1 MTCSSVPLPLPPKF
15 NPPLLQ
21 ELEGVTGCQA
31 AYQPQGSSNFPVVCR
46 SSCVVLLASP
56 SVCMCSDCVFVRL
69 CVLRQRRRKAVEGQG
84 IVKSAFS
91 CQPTARMS
99 KISLWLIRWSW
110 QHTDCRQR
118 DWQNTRAHARAH
130 THNSHTTHTQSHT
143 QLTHDS
149 HTQTLLA
156 KKWASKAGKGTATV
170 RMTTN
175 WKGIAQESGY

>member
-1 MTCSSVPLPLPPKF
+1 MHDLFISAFASASQIQPSPPPRVGRRHGLSSRVPTSRF
-15 NPPLLQ
+15 I
-21 ELEGVTGCQA
+21 E
-31 AYQPQGSSNFPVVCR
+31 FPVVRR

-130 THNSHTTHTQSHT
+130 THNSHTTHTQ
-143 QLTHDS
+143 LTHDS

>member
-1 MTCSSVPLPLPPKF
+1 MHDLFISAFASASQIQPSRPPRVGRRYGLSSLVPTSRF
-15 NPPLLQ
+15 I
-21 ELEGVTGCQA
+21 E
-31 AYQPQGSSNFPVVCR
+31 FPVVCR

-69 CVLRQRRRKAVEGQG
+69 CVLRQRRRKAVEGHG

-110 QHTDCRQR
+110 QNTDCRQR

-130 THNSHTTHTQSHT
+130 THNSHTTHTQ
-143 QLTHDS
+143 LTHTDTARKEMGQQS
-149 HTQTLLA
+149 WERHGNCSNDDKLKRDCAREWLLDA
-156 KKWASKAGKGTATV
+156 I
-170 RMTTN
+170 R
-175 WKGIAQESGY
+175 